1 MPSIPGLH
9 AIQAGNPGLLTGDG
23 NWTYLFT
30 GRAPTIIDA
39 GVGRAAHVDAIAG
52 VLDPVGQRLQQ
63 IVVTHD
69 HSDHSSG
76 TTALLARWPEAR
88 CLKYLSLKHRTEVL
102 CHTDEY
108 SVSAPWVGLED
119 GDVIAAGDERL
130 VVVHTPGHAAD
141 HICLWHEPSRTLFG
155 GDLLVAGATVV
166 VPGSRGGDLREYL
179 ASLDRVAALAPAV
192 VLPAHGEVISEP
204 GALIASYVAHRAIR
218 ERQMVEAIRS
228 GADSVAA
235 IVERVYSDLTPE
247 RQSIAAETVR
257 AHLAKLRD
265 EGRIVESEGRV
276 QLIR

>member
-88 CLKYLSLKHRTEVL
+88 CLKFPSHSNAAKPQATVWMSLN
-102 CHTDEY
+102 
-108 SVSAPWVGLED
+108 D
-119 GDVIAAGDERL
+119 GESFEAGDERL
-130 VVVHTPGHAAD
+130 IVVHTPGHAAD

-155 GDLLVAGATVV
+155 GDLLVAGSTVV

-204 GALIASYVAHRAIR
+204 AALIASYVAHRAIR